1 MTQRHF
7 HAHET
12 ARMDSL
18 TGLPL
23 AGFRQRALGLAVDSA
38 ILLALWVMVVTVW
51 KSLASLTHGSTRLN
65 YSFDRHSAPG
75 LLFFLGYYALACY
88 LGNGKSPGK
97 WVAKTRVVSLTHER
111 MGKWQSFER
120 ALGYGASA
128 LEGGFGF
135 AQYFLHRN
143 RQTVHDRI
151 AETIVVDESPSARRL
166 AHVDVEEP
174 EPLAEFRANSPPS
187 QDLNLIH
194 WRSPAALASSRD
206 TNATP

>member
-1 MTQRHF
+1 MKQRHF

-12 ARMDSL
+12 ARMDAL
-18 TGLPL
+18 DGLPL
-23 AGFRQRALGLAVDSA
+23 AGFWRRALGLAVDSLL
-38 ILLALWVMVVTVW
+38 LLALWVPLVFLWRT
-51 KSLASLTHGSTRLN
+51 LIAHTHGSTRLD
-65 YSFDRHSAPG
+65 YGFDRESVPG

-88 LGNGKSPGK
+88 LGNGQTPGK
-97 WVAKTRVVSLTHER
+97 WVAKTRVVSLTHDH

-151 AETIVVDESPSARRL
+151 AETIVVDESGKAKRL
-166 AHVDVEEP
+166 ANVEVEEP
-174 EPLAEFRANSPPS
+174 EAGDAGCT
-187 QDLNLIH
+187 Q
-194 WRSPAALASSRD
+194 AS
-206 TNATP
+206 AQPTPVE

>member
-1 MTQRHF
+1 MKQRHF

-12 ARMDSL
+12 ARMDAL

-23 AGFRQRALGLAVDSA
+23 AGFRQRAVGLAVDSL
-38 ILLALWVMVVTVW
+38 ILLAMWVIVVAAWRALV
-51 KSLASLTHGSTRLN
+51 SFTHGSTRLN
-65 YSFDRHSAPG
+65 YGFDRHSAPG

-97 WVAKTRVVSLTHER
+97 WVAKTRVISLTHER

-135 AQYFLHRN
+135 VQYFIHRN

-151 AETIVVDESPSARRL
+151 AETIVVDESKKATRL
-166 AHVDVEEP
+166 LKVEEEEP
-174 EPLAEFRANSPPS
+174 EAEEATASHPVRAILDG
-187 QDLNLIH
+187 DLGEGD
-194 WRSPAALASSRD
+194 ASGSGV
-206 TNATP
+206 AGS